1 MMRIFDKRTL
11 TLGLAALLAASAVQA
26 QEVAS
31 GIFGYQNLTLLG
43 NSDTIVALPFARLPA
58 ATVSASSFSGSVI
71 TVQGTP
77 GWTASQFVYA
87 SGTQSNTYYVRIE
100 SGALE
105 GKYFDITANSTN
117 TVTVNLGSDVLTG
130 LAAND
135 QVSVIAYWTFG
146 VVFANGNGIHP
157 SISSLSRKT
166 EVFIPN
172 FSGVGKNLSST
183 ATYYYFSN
191 TTDTTTAWRKTT
203 TGTTNLNDD
212 IIQPNTYLTIRHN
225 VATNTTFTAFGD
237 VILTKIT
244 FPLRGNTT
252 NQQDNALG
260 LTRPVPVSLNDT
272 GLTNGAFAVT
282 ISALSRKDELYVFD
296 NTTTNKN
303 RSSAATY
310 YYLSNS
316 GWRKTTGSSSIDYG
330 TSNIFT
336 PGAGFYIRRA
346 TTTNVAPY
354 WINPAPYTNL

>member
-1 MMRIFDKRTL
+1 MRIFDKKIL
-11 TLGLAALLAASAVQA
+11 SVGLALGWLAGSVAA

-58 ATVSASSFSGSVI
+58 ATVNASSFASNVI

-105 GKYFDITANSTN
+105 GKYFDITANTTN
-117 TVTVNLGSDVLTG
+117 TLTLNLNGGALTG

-135 QVSVIAYWTFG
+135 QASVIPYWTYG
-146 VVFANGNGIHP
+146 TVFANGNGIHP

-166 EVFIPN
+166 EVFVPN
-172 FSGVGKNLSST
+172 FAGLGKNLSST

-191 TTDTTTAWRKTT
+191 TTDSTTAWRRTT

-212 IIQPNTYLTIRHN
+212 IIQPNSYLTIRHN
-225 VATNTTFTAFGD
+225 VATNTTFTSFGD

-252 NQQDNALG
+252 NQQDNAIG
-260 LTRPVPVSLNDT
+260 LTRPIQVSLNDS
-272 GLTNGAFAVT
+272 GLTNGGFAVT
-282 ISALSRKDELYVFD
+282 VSALSRKDELYVFD

-330 TSNIFT
+330 TSNILT

-346 TTTNVAPY
+346 ITTNVAPY
-354 WINPAPYTNL
+354 WTNSPTY